1 MNRTAP
7 PPPWVWVS
15 ALAAVLLA
23 LYSLSFRY
31 RSESRN
37 LAVGLCL
44 EADVVASFAASQG
57 QTLVEAL
64 RDLRGQGLGGL
75 VVSETTIAELVQ
87 RGEIEMHSGPTL
99 LGPVAVI
106 ERIYPFL
113 QSRFPGV
120 PPRSGSQ
127 SRGWVFLPNVDP
139 KTLLA
144 TSVGIDPEICRI
156 AREAGLLIVAR
167 HTNVAGLTWP
177 ALRQLLTSSHAC
189 GAQYFLP
196 EGDSVPGQRALTKE
210 LAAFLPTLPMRF
222 VQPEFAKIAGVG
234 TMSEANPENV
244 VPLHAIQTL
253 EIERMTMAQVV
264 ERFGKAVRERGVRL
278 LLVRPLTLSSERP
291 TDACGELIAALN
303 REVTRVGSTLA
314 PPHPYEPPGVP
325 VWLFVCIG
333 LAGVPAAAWCL
344 FGPLRSPALRVLGAA
359 FCLIAGGTVILESGR
374 WVAALLFAFAFPIG
388 GYRYLLSRE
397 TAIVWRDYWV
407 MAAWS
412 LGGGVLVAGLLND
425 TAYLVRA
432 DQFVGVKAA
441 HFGPILVI
449 FWILLRSVGSPRAI
463 LSQPVY
469 WSGIVAAVV
478 LIAGLGL
485 MWMRTGNDNPA
496 AVSEWELR
504 FRALADAI
512 LYVRPRTKEFLLGH
526 PALWLGIRL
535 LAMHQSGS
543 SPKAGGWIVGLLA
556 LGAIGQTSITNT
568 LCHLH
573 TPLVV
578 GFSRIAVGLL
588 LGSIIGFVLWAVV
601 ARGISRG
608 RGEGP

>member
-1 MNRTAP
+1 
-7 PPPWVWVS
+7 V
-15 ALAAVLLA
+15 LA
-23 LYSLSFRY
+23 LWSLSFRY

-44 EADVVASFAASQG
+44 EADVVASFAAAQG
-57 QTLVEAL
+57 QTLAEAL
-64 RDLRGQGLGGL
+64 RDLRAHGLGGL

-87 RGEIEMHSGPTL
+87 RGEIEMRSGPTL

-113 QSRFPGV
+113 ESRFPGV
-120 PPRSGSQ
+120 PPRSGSG

-144 TSVGIDPEICRI
+144 TSVGIDMEVARN
-156 AREAGLLIVAR
+156 AREADLFIVAR
-167 HTNVAGLTWP
+167 HTNVAGLTWS
-177 ALRQLLTSSHAC
+177 AIRQLLTSSRDR

-222 VQPEFAKIAGVG
+222 AQPEFAKIAGVG

-244 VPLHAIQTL
+244 VPLHAIQAL

-278 LLVRPLTLSSERP
+278 LLVRPLTLAAERP
-291 TDACGELIAALN
+291 TDSCGELIAALN
-303 REVTRVGSTLA
+303 REVTRVGATLA

-325 VWLFVCIG
+325 AWLFVCIG

-344 FGPLRSPALRVLGAA
+344 FSPLNSIPLRILGAGV
-359 FCLIAGGTVILESGR
+359 CLIAGGAAILESGR
-374 WVAALLFAFAFPIG
+374 WIPALLFAFAFPIG
-388 GYRYLLSRE
+388 GYLYLLSRE
-397 TAIVWRDYWV
+397 RVNVWRDYWV

-441 HFGPILVI
+441 HFGPILVVL
-449 FWILLRSVGSPRAI
+449 WILLRSVGSPREI

-496 AVSEWELR
+496 AVSDWELQ

-512 LYVRPRTKEFLLGH
+512 LYVRPRTKEILLGH
-526 PALWLGIRL
+526 PALWLGICL
-535 LAMHQSGS
+535 LTMQQTA
-543 SPKAGGWIVGLLA
+543 SPSIARGGWVVGLLA

-578 GFSRIAVGLL
+578 GFSRIAVGLV
-588 LGSIIGFVLWAVV
+588 LGSIIGVVLWAVV